1 MRTILIDDEKK
12 SLNVLKNIIE
22 EYCKDV
28 EIIAIA
34 DNVENG
40 ITLIKKHRPDLIFLD
55 IEMKTASGFDLL
67 ERLGN
72 FEFEVIFTTAYEQ
85 YAIKAIRYNSLD
97 YLLKPVD
104 VAELKSAI
112 AKVSQKIAKKTG
124 NEIGLS
130 SQSKITISTS
140 EGVYFVELKNII
152 RCEADGAYTNIFLLD
167 KRKITVSKNI
177 KEYELLLQNNHFV
190 RIHNSHIINLYE
202 VDKYLKSDGGQVVLK
217 DGNILPL
224 SINKKKSSSKKW
236 HHLFKSNYF

>member
-28 EIIAIA
+28 DIIAIA

-40 ITLIKKHRPDLIFLD
+40 ITLIKKHKPDLIFLD

-85 YAIKAIRYNSLD
+85 YAIKAIRYNALD
-97 YLLKPVD
+97 YLLKPID
-104 VAELKSAI
+104 VSELRTAI
-112 AKVSQKIAKKTG
+112 DKVSHKLSRKSG
-124 NEIGLS
+124 NETGIS
-130 SQSKITISTS
+130 NHTKITISTS
-140 EGVYFVELKNII
+140 EGVYFVEFKNII

-177 KEYELLLQNNHFV
+177 KEYEMLLQNNHFV

-224 SINKKKSSSKKW
+224 SINKKEEFLQKMAS
-236 HHLFKSNYF
+236 LI